1 MKMKSY
7 SRNTEV
13 LSSVVL
19 AISALLNLT
28 SLRALAFLPI
38 FSILGILA
46 AIAGKGI
53 LAFCMFKSRRDNLAL
68 IGVAV
73 LAGSSLFSFLS
84 FGGLLPT
91 LMNLL
96 ALASNALLL
105 LMASA
110 VILKK
115 PSFDVE
121 SFRIVPA
128 ILAGVSGVL
137 SIIMSMTGFGFAI
150 IIAIIT
156 GLISLVIS
164 VLMALIIPSWLVS
177 QTAQQ
182 RNAAEAHN
190 TMKAQQIAYYQDLMY
205 KGAITPEEFE
215 RKRWEIENS

>member
-1 MKMKSY
+1 
-7 SRNTEV
+7 
-13 LSSVVL
+13 
-19 AISALLNLT
+19 
-28 SLRALAFLPI
+28 
-38 FSILGILA
+38 
-46 AIAGKGI
+46 
-53 LAFCMFKSRRDNLAL
+53 
-68 IGVAV
+68 
-73 LAGSSLFSFLS
+73 
-84 FGGLLPT
+84 
-91 LMNLL
+91 MNLL

-164 VLMALIIPSWLVS
+164 VLMALIIPSWLVA